1 MKTSTKSAIIFS
13 AVFAASLMAFALL
26 ASIPAH
32 AGEESAWGAAQNFAN
47 GVNGRVVN
55 CVGQA
60 DQQASCRV
68 AEYTTKGTVRT
79 YQLACSFGSSGY
91 YCDET
96 SRTEQRY

>member
-1 MKTSTKSAIIFS
+1 MNNQTKAAVKFS
-13 AVFAASLMAFALL
+13 AVFFGSLMAFALM
-26 ASIPAH
+26 AAIPAH
-32 AGEESAWGAAQNFAN
+32 AGEESAWGAAENFAR

-55 CVGQA
+55 CVNQA

-68 AEYTTKGTVRT
+68 AEYTTRGTVVT

-96 SRTEQRY
+96 SRSEKQY